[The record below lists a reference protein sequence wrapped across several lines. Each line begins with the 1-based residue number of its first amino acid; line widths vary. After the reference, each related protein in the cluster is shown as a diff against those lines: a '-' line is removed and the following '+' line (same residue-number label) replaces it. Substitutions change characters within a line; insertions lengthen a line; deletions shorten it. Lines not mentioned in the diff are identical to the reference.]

1 MEYSLSSPGHPLLDL
16 PWMVVGVLAV
26 AFVTT
31 GWLYARQRR
40 LGRAM
45 QTELDAMT
53 TRIDEAEEA
62 GIPGV
67 VSGQRFDVLLDEA
80 AAACDRGARSLS
92 LLFIHLD
99 NLQTVNDAFGY
110 LCGDKAIA
118 LVVERLIAEA
128 GPGAVLG
135 RLGGDAFVLMADAT
149 LEEARGLAASV
160 VTVRS
165 GGDGIEPV
173 MVCSVG
179 VANYPLHGSR
189 ARVVG
194 HASTAMRAVRQVGG
208 GDFAVFDPSM
218 SVDLKEQTELLRD
231 LRHAVSRGELA
242 LVYQP
247 KVDAKTLQIT
257 AAEALLRW
265 HHPQRGLISPGIF
278 IPLAERFGL
287 IGPIGN
293 WVIDEACRQAGV
305 WRSAGLRMRVAIN
318 ISAYQMRQDD
328 LVDRLEAALAA
339 NGLSANRF
347 TCEITES
354 VAMEDTKVTHRTFE
368 RMPRPACMSRSTTSA
383 WARRACPT
391 CAACR
396 RQS

>member
-1 MEYSLSSPGHPLLDL
+1 
-16 PWMVVGVLAV
+16 
-26 AFVTT
+26 
-31 GWLYARQRR
+31 
-40 LGRAM
+40 
-45 QTELDAMT
+45 
-53 TRIDEAEEA
+53 
-62 GIPGV
+62 
-67 VSGQRFDVLLDEA
+67 
-80 AAACDRGARSLS
+80 
-92 LLFIHLD
+92 
-99 NLQTVNDAFGY
+99 
-110 LCGDKAIA
+110 
-118 LVVERLIAEA
+118 
-128 GPGAVLG
+128 
-135 RLGGDAFVLMADAT
+135 
-149 LEEARGLAASV
+149 
-160 VTVRS
+160 VRS
-165 GGDGIEPV
+165 GGDGGEPE

-218 SVDLKEQTELLRD
+218 AVDLKEQTELLRD

-242 LVYQP
+242 MVYQP

-368 RMPRPACMSRSTTSA
+368 RMRKAGLHVSIDASFVQDLQRSSDACAIVDAVVRLAHALQLRVVAEGVETDFQRHMLVKMGCDEMQGYLFAKPMSAQALSLWAAQENPARVGGEFRESLFSDTLPGDTVGL
-383 WARRACPT
+383 
-391 CAACR
+391 
-396 RQS
+396 